1 MKRKL
6 IYLQFTEN
14 GLIILHNKKIKEFI
28 LKSVNNHIIDNKDLF
43 VEEINSILEK
53 NNINNKIV
61 TDNLN
66 ILIDSTYSNFYIF
79 SLEMLFKEI
88 SFNNIKFT
96 NITDIIEL
104 KEEELL
110 VEISTNSIKILSKTI
125 SINNNIY
132 YLKHKSI
139 LNIYLK
145 KILKLQ
151 SIKTIYIYGN
161 YQFTKKMLEDIE
173 RATGIKVYIYTQ
185 PNLIPIK
192 LLA

>member
-110 VEISTNSIKILSKTI
+110 VKIMKCAKTI
-125 SINNNIY
+125 TSLKLEQFLKR
-132 YLKHKSI
+132 YLLTSI
-139 LNIYLK
+139 LEFSLGNPSK
-145 KILKLQ
+145 VTDVKFEQ
-151 SIKTIYIYGN
+151 S
-161 YQFTKKMLEDIE
+161 
-173 RATGIKVYIYTQ
+173 
-185 PNLIPIK
+185 
-192 LLA
+192 